1 MSKVGQNLN
10 GNLDFWGHL
19 STFGLELKI
28 HPKVG
33 LFRPKTMPKHSLH
46 NSQTTF
52 KVSRKRPFKPQNGQK
67 RPSEMSKVGQIWT
80 ENLDFRD
87 HLTSFGAENT
97 HPKVGLLK
105 PQIMPKYFL
114 NNSRTTILKQSRK
127 RVFRP
132 PKWPKH
138 GCRSGKKCRF
148 LGQCSL
154 YELYFWLF
162 FIELKKKM
170 YPLIAKLIKKKR
182 KVPSFPY
189 YFWEK
194 INTPHTTPQHTT
206 QRHTTT
212 HNKSFFLG
220 SCLRVDPSPHRHN
233 FNSDPP
239 PPINNCNAFCLEAF
253 IVRCNAFSVQ
263 YI

>member
-1 MSKVGQNLN
+1 
-10 GNLDFWGHL
+10 
-19 STFGLELKI
+19 
-28 HPKVG
+28 
-33 LFRPKTMPKHSLH
+33 
-46 NSQTTF
+46 
-52 KVSRKRPFKPQNGQK
+52 
-67 RPSEMSKVGQIWT
+67 MSKVGQIWT

-132 PKWPKH
+132 AKWPKH

-170 YPLIAKLIKKKR
+170 YPLIAKLIKKKKSTKLSLLFLR
-182 KVPSFPY
+182 KDQYAPHH
-189 YFWEK
+189 
-194 INTPHTTPQHTT
+194 TTAHHTTPHHNT
-206 QRHTTT
+206 Q
-212 HNKSFFLG
+212 
-220 SCLRVDPSPHRHN
+220 
-233 FNSDPP
+233 
-239 PPINNCNAFCLEAF
+239 
-253 IVRCNAFSVQ
+253 
-263 YI
+263 